1 MRTKY
6 QHGLRRGRR
15 GIQVLEAVLLLP
27 VLIIA
32 TFSFFVLGP
41 TITVSQTTQNAAE
54 EIAREVAKKT
64 GTQTTEEITTE
75 VLNQVL
81 SVHGLSLTTP
91 GVLVIVEEFN
101 QIGAWG
107 DTSVSSV
114 PATTSVTD
122 EDQVVVTLFITTDAA
137 PIPNVLS
144 QMEFDISGRTLTH
157 QATAY
162 RDS

>member
-1 MRTKY
+1 MQTKY
-6 QHGLRRGRR
+6 QRGLRRGRR
-15 GIQVLEAVLLLP
+15 GIQVLEVVLLLP

-75 VLNQVL
+75 VLNQIL
-81 SVHGLSLTTP
+81 SVHGLSLATP
-91 GVLVIVEEFN
+91 GVLVVVEEFE
-101 QIGAWG
+101 QIGVWG

-114 PATTSVTD
+114 PVTSSVTD

-144 QMEFDISGRTLTH
+144 QMKFDISGRTITH
-157 QATAY
+157 QATAF